1 MVMSSGTEI
10 GEYSRRVLSNA
21 IELGSPRVALEIS
34 EFFWIICA
42 VLLFFTVYT
51 IEKDNE
57 KIPKHLERTRKEM
70 VR

>member
-1 MVMSSGTEI
+1 
-10 GEYSRRVLSNA
+10 
-21 IELGSPRVALEIS
+21 VALEIS

-57 KIPKHLERTRKEM
+57 KIPKHLERTREEM